1 MKKCLICGLLLVTV
15 IEPTA
20 ICFAYHKQP
29 EAFHISVSTHAVLP
43 FKPDPE
49 IEIELHPHNHPEDR
63 SPFGVN
69 ETVVVASGTVPGT
82 ITKPLVY
89 KVNMPRKITKTLT
102 YTVVA

>member
-29 EAFHISVSTHAVLP
+29 ESFHISSSTQALHPYNL
-43 FKPDPE
+43 DPE
-49 IEIELHPHNHPEDR
+49 IGIELHPHNHPEDR

-69 ETVVVASGTVPGT
+69 ETVVVASGTIPGS
-82 ITKPLVY
+82 
-89 KVNMPRKITKTLT
+89 ITKTLS
-102 YTVVA
+102 YTVDALIRE